1 MTKSKIFLYFCL
13 SFVVGVFIES
23 LVKIPFI
30 ALGGFFILGMILTSV
45 FWPIK
50 KTIIAAF
57 CLMIMALGGARF
69 LEKEQ
74 VGTLSQLNGEGRLKI
89 VGVINDLPDR
99 RQTSQKLILEAR
111 QIMVSGKTAAVNGL
125 ALITVKPYP
134 IYQYG
139 DLLEISGRLEEP
151 ESFGPS
157 DDGFDYKTYL
167 AKSDIYS
174 IILNPE
180 IKILAQNQGNYIK
193 QILFSLKQK
202 YENSI
207 ESLMGEPQ
215 ASFLAGLNLGQNK
228 QISPELSDAFKK
240 TGTSHIVALS
250 GYNISIIASFF
261 MTIFGW
267 LMLRRSLRFW
277 LAVAAILF
285 FTILTGASASVVRAA
300 IMGILVLLARHAGRM
315 YNVRNALVFAGAVM
329 IYLNPKILRFD
340 IGFQLSFLATA
351 GLVWLAPF
359 FEKALKNLPKI
370 FGLREVL
377 TATLSAQLAV
387 LPILIVY
394 FGQLSII
401 SPLANLVV
409 LLFIPLTMLVGF
421 LAGGVGIIWIGGAKI
436 FGWLAWLFLTFEI
449 GAIKFFAG
457 LPLSSIKMNW
467 GWPFVIFYYL
477 ILIGLLYLFYN
488 KKKEILVEKWAEK

>member
-1 MTKSKIFLYFCL
+1 
-13 SFVVGVFIES
+13 
-23 LVKIPFI
+23 
-30 ALGGFFILGMILTSV
+30 
-45 FWPIK
+45 
-50 KTIIAAF
+50 
-57 CLMIMALGGARF
+57 
-69 LEKEQ
+69 
-74 VGTLSQLNGEGRLKI
+74 
-89 VGVINDLPDR
+89 
-99 RQTSQKLILEAR
+99 
-111 QIMVSGKTAAVNGL
+111 
-125 ALITVKPYP
+125 
-134 IYQYG
+134 
-139 DLLEISGRLEEP
+139 
-151 ESFGPS
+151 
-157 DDGFDYKTYL
+157 
-167 AKSDIYS
+167 
-174 IILNPE
+174 
-180 IKILAQNQGNYIK
+180 
-193 QILFSLKQK
+193 
-202 YENSI
+202 
-207 ESLMGEPQ
+207 
-215 ASFLAGLNLGQNK
+215 
-228 QISPELSDAFKK
+228 
-240 TGTSHIVALS
+240 
-250 GYNISIIASFF
+250 
-261 MTIFGW
+261 
-267 LMLRRSLRFW
+267 
-277 LAVAAILF
+277 
-285 FTILTGASASVVRAA
+285 
-300 IMGILVLLARHAGRM
+300 
-315 YNVRNALVFAGAVM
+315 M